1 MKDWA
6 EILEAYERQFE
17 GLCGVPCARFDRK
30 SRTFCEKAYCSG
42 TCAEPTKQDY
52 SVVHCYGCAESARW
66 GNRFFYYGP
75 CGFVFIAVTL
85 AEDKDTAIIAGPI
98 RMEGDE
104 DTPDVPGVAVM
115 KPSQVTNLSS
125 LMLAVFGGVEQLRQ
139 RMDDDHPREEFLSE
153 LYRMTDEP
161 EETRA
166 VYPVADE
173 RELRHAIMD
182 GDVAAARAV
191 LNHLLGFVFFSAGV
205 DIDTI
210 KARTLELLVL
220 ISRYAIEGGADPETI
235 LMMNEVCIRE
245 IRDFSRIED
254 LSVWLGGVLN
264 RFIGCVFEFRDV
276 KHADT
281 LCKLTRFLGEN
292 YMRRLTL
299 DDVAEHVFLS
309 KSYVSRLF
317 SEELGTTF
325 TAYLNHIRVEKAKIM
340 LADRENTLS
349 AIADAVGFTDQS
361 YFSRVFKSITHVSP
375 GVYREQHHK
384 E

>member
-1 MKDWA
+1 M
-6 EILEAYERQFE
+6 EERVENLEQYERHFE

-30 SRTFCEKAYCSG
+30 SRTFCERAYCSDICG
-42 TCAEPTKQDY
+42 ESAKQDY
-52 SVVHCYGCAESARW
+52 AVTHCYGCAEARRW

-85 AEDKDTAIIAGPI
+85 DGDEDTAVIAGPI

-104 DTPDVPGVAVM
+104 DTPSAEGVVTMA
-115 KPSQVTNLSS
+115 PAQVTHLSA
-125 LMLAVFGGVEQLRQ
+125 LMLAVLGGVEQLRRQ
-139 RMDDDHPREEFLSE
+139 LADDRPREAFLAE
-153 LYRMTDEP
+153 LYRIADEP

-166 VYPVADE
+166 VYPIAAE
-173 RELRHAIMD
+173 RDLRRAIMD
-182 GDVAAARAV
+182 GDVMAARAV
-191 LNHLLGFVFFSAGV
+191 LNHLLGYVFFSAGV
-205 DIDTI
+205 DIDSI

-220 ISRYAIEGGADPETI
+220 ISRYAIEGGADPQTI
-235 LMMNEVCIRE
+235 LPMNDVCIQE
-245 IRDFSRIED
+245 IRRFSTLDD
-254 LSVWLGGVLN
+254 LSVWLGSVLN

-281 LCKLTRFLGEN
+281 LRKLTRYLNEN
-292 YMRRLTL
+292 YAGRLTL

-340 LADRENTLS
+340 LVDRGNTLS
-349 AIADAVGFTDQS
+349 AVAVAVGFADQS
-361 YFSRVFKSITHVSP
+361 YFSRVFKAITHVSP
-375 GVYREQHHK
+375 GVYREQHYK